1 MADLLSDIKTY
12 FTSLGIVPDSIVF
25 KDYMPNKPDTVVAI
39 YEYSGSAPLPQIDGV
54 HRSVQVVVRSKNNAE
69 ARSKINALYASL
81 QTEDGILSFTPERWA
96 MVHLRQTPFKMK
108 TDESERH
115 YFVFNVGITTYND

>member
-12 FTSLGIVPDSIVF
+12 FTSLGIVPKNIVF
-25 KDYMPNKPDTVVAI
+25 KDYMPNKPDNAVAI
-39 YEYSGSAPLPQIDGV
+39 YEYSGGVPLPQIDGV

-81 QTEDGILSFTPERWA
+81 QTEDGILNFTPGRWA

>member
-12 FTSLGIVPDSIVF
+12 FTSLGIVPDNIVF
-25 KDYMPNKPDTVVAI
+25 KDYMPNKPDTAVAI
-39 YEYSGSAPLPQIDGV
+39 YEYSGGTPLPQIDGV
-54 HRSVQVVVRSKNNAE
+54 HRSVQVVVRSKNASE

-81 QTEDGILSFTPERWA
+81 QTEDGILNFTPERWA
-96 MVHLRQTPFKMK
+96 MVYLRQTPFKMK

-115 YFVFNVGITTYND
+115 YFVFNMGITTYKD